1 MNIKSL
7 EINLLK
13 ASEIEDGDIIIVKV
27 SKDDK
32 LKLTKENVQSLHKH
46 ISEITKKPNI
56 PIYFFPKNISVEM
69 IKTHV
74 KTIET
79 QRPNVEKSLNEN
91 ENENTN
97 SSNS

>member
-1 MNIKSL
+1 MKIESL

-13 ASEIEDGDIIIVKV
+13 ASQIEDGDIIIVKI
-27 SKDDK
+27 SKDEK

-46 ISEITKKPNI
+46 ISEITKKPHI
-56 PIYFFPKNISVEM
+56 PIYFFPKNVSVEM

-79 QRPNVEKSLNEN
+79 QRPNLEQSLNQN
-91 ENENTN
+91 ENINNPN
-97 SSNS
+97 S